1 VTIPRSMSCNSSPQ
15 IWMISEIS
23 GTGGRGQNC
32 SSSRQDI
39 WSTASKIG
47 EARRT
52 SGSAP
57 TE

>member
-1 VTIPRSMSCNSSPQ
+1 VQFLAADLDDVADLRD
-15 IWMISEIS
+15 
-23 GTGGRGQNC
+23 GGRGQNC

-47 EARRT
+47 ERRRT